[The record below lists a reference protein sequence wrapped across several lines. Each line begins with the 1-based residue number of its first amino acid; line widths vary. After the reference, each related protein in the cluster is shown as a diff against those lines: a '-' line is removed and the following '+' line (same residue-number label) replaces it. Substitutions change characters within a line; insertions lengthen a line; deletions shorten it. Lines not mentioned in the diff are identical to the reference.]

1 VSEHGDRP
9 SIGDNGSF
17 AGTTALLTGAT
28 GGIGLAIARTLAG
41 AGAQLIL
48 SGRRADVLEQLSR
61 ELGAR
66 TVQCDLGYREEV
78 ASLGELA
85 VAAGVEL
92 LVSNAGLPASGE
104 LVDLSQEQADR
115 MLEVNLRAPIAL
127 ARTLAPQMIA
137 AGRGHMVFVSSLMGK
152 AATPAAPIYIASKF
166 GLRGFA
172 LGLRTDLARHGVGV
186 SVVLPGFVRDAGMF
200 ADADVRLPV
209 GVGTCS
215 PQDVAD
221 AAVRAVTRN
230 RAEIAVAPVGVRLGA
245 SFASVAPTVAAAV
258 SKRLGSERIA
268 GEMVRAQ
275 LDKRD

>member
-1 VSEHGDRP
+1 MSGHGAGP
-9 SIGDNGSF
+9 AIGDSGTF
-17 AGTTALLTGAT
+17 AGTTVLVTGAT

-48 SGRRADVLEQLSR
+48 TGRRADVLEQLSG

-66 TVQCDLGYREEV
+66 TIQCDLGSRDEV
-78 ASLGELA
+78 ASLGEQA
-85 VAAGVEL
+85 AAAGVEL
-92 LVSNAGLPASGE
+92 LVSNAAMPASGE
-104 LVDLSQEQADR
+104 LVDLSQEQSDR

-127 ARTLAPQMIA
+127 ARALAPAMVA

-152 AATPAAPIYIASKF
+152 APAPAAPIYIASKF

-215 PQDVAD
+215 PQEVAD

-230 RAEIAVAPVGVRLGA
+230 RAEISVAPVGIRLGA

-268 GEMVRAQ
+268 GEMVRGQ